1 MHATCKCLNVS
12 IKSKG
17 NELKKLPIDVLELA
31 DHKVADAFFK
41 EELATI
47 NDLEVITKEHQG
59 LVEITNVG
67 TWIIHRCLNCSIYT
81 HALHKEYG
89 AALVLINTNMI
100 TSPEEIER
108 LRSHIDYSDVFR
120 IIIDRSNLD
129 DLDYLQPPNKFSV
142 SQLLSSTQVALG
154 CLHQQL
160 EEAIQRQ
167 AVDIE
172 EKIRNFTAEQYQ
184 LLEQFREKAHNEYR
198 LLTSLLLQ
206 GEVLKRLTNNT
217 EIPQKTSDNTK
228 GNITTSINSE
238 QNIKSHRTTEDVAHV
253 IQTNIKREP
262 TVKSSTIPINNN
274 IEKRTIYAKKQ
285 SSFDTEAL
293 FPLEGV
299 EDTST
304 LDHLRSSD
312 EESDTDVKRLT
323 DSGQDEGIHMHRGQ
337 RGGHPTLAKS
347 LPVSVP
353 TFSAFIRKTIP
364 DDDDGQMSRD
374 PLDPHNIRASIKALA
389 KSVHGDTV
397 FGDLPRPRFSTQI

>member
-17 NELKKLPIDVLELA
+17 NELKKLPIDVIELT

-47 NDLEVITKEHQG
+47 NDLEVITKEHQS
-59 LVEITNVG
+59 LVEVTNVG
-67 TWIIHRCLNCSIYT
+67 TWIIHRCLNCSLYT

-100 TSPEEIER
+100 TSPEEIGR
-108 LRSHIDYSDVFR
+108 LKSHIDYSDVFR

-129 DLDYLQPPNKFSV
+129 DPDYLQTPNKFSV
-142 SQLLSSTQVALG
+142 PQLLSATQVALG

-160 EEAIQRQ
+160 EEAVQRQ
-167 AVDIE
+167 AIDIK
-172 EKIRNFTAEQYQ
+172 EKIHNFTTEQYQ

-206 GEVLKRLTNNT
+206 G
-217 EIPQKTSDNTK
+217 
-228 GNITTSINSE
+228 NITTSITNE

-253 IQTNIKREP
+253 IQTNIKCEP
-262 TVKSSTIPINNN
+262 DVKSTVPINNN

-299 EDTST
+299 EDTLT

-312 EESDTDVKRLT
+312 EESDTD

-353 TFSAFIRKTIP
+353 TFSAFIRKAIP